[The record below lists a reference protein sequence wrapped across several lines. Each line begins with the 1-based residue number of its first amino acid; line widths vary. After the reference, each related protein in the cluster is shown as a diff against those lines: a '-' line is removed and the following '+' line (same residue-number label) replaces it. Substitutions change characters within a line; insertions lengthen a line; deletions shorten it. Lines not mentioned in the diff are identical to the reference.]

1 MITEL
6 SELGPERSL
15 LPREQEPA
23 WLQVET
29 LRTLDLTLAF
39 QEGVSLVSRMVG
51 RCRDGFSCE
60 KMNLKVLPHPAHSA
74 MGHSLFN
81 HWCRERLVSLPCK
94 KVGITQGQNTRYS
107 PSPPPPRPPQSKS
120 STEGLKKIE
129 KDSCCILGYWS
140 PVLHGH
146 HPWPI
151 DGFVTDMGSKAVVKA
166 EGLNSS
172 QEARASLPCASVT
185 SGF

>member
-15 LPREQEPA
+15 LSREQEPA
-23 WLQVET
+23 WLQIVTEDFGFDPCFPGGSKSSIQDGWKV
-29 LRTLDLTLAF
+29 RGCF
-39 QEGVSLVSRMVG
+39 SRE
-51 RCRDGFSCE
+51 R
-60 KMNLKVLPHPAHSA
+60 MNLKVLPHPAHSA

-107 PSPPPPRPPQSKS
+107 PPPPPPRPPQSKS

-129 KDSCCILGYWS
+129 KDSCCIMGYWS

-185 SGF
+185 SSF